1 MLFVHAHFFQLVVDF
16 IKSDFL
22 FATVSQTAAASF
34 LDAVSIWNDSVEVLI
49 QEVVKDCANSKAH
62 VSNTRTQT
70 EQIFGTVF
78 EEEI

>member
-1 MLFVHAHFFQLVVDF
+1 MLFVHAHFFQLVVDL

-49 QEVVKDCANSKAH
+49 QEVVKD
-62 VSNTRTQT
+62 
-70 EQIFGTVF
+70 
-78 EEEI
+78 